1 MSSPHSHDEEGKG
14 YSPHM
19 RGVALGILV
28 MGVSLA
34 VIIILWTTFGYKGSA
49 FSTEVMERQQAWL
62 HEQYGLPPLQ
72 ELSPEM
78 LEVPPSLRG
87 ITAATS
93 ATNQTGGG
101 ANATATTTTTT
112 GGANATN
119 ATTTGGAN
127 ATNATT
133 TGGANATNA
142 TTTGG
147 ANATNQTGGGAGN
160 TTGAGTT
167 GGGGNATNSV
177 SIVPGSSTL
186 TDTAFQPN
194 PVQVSVGSTVT
205 WTNND
210 AQPHTATSGQSA
222 TPDGTFDS
230 GIMSPQGTFE
240 HTFTE
245 AGEFPYFCML
255 HPNMVGTV
263 SVSS

>member
-1 MSSPHSHDEEGKG
+1 MSSPHSHNEEGKG

-34 VIIILWTTFGYKGSA
+34 AVIILWATIGYIGPD
-49 FSTEVMERQQAWL
+49 FSTQVMERQQAWL
-62 HEQYGLPPLQ
+62 HEQYGLPPVQ

-87 ITAATS
+87 VTAATN
-93 ATNQTGGG
+93 ATTTTGG
-101 ANATATTTTTT
+101 ANATTTTT
-112 GGANATN
+112 GGANAT
-119 ATTTGGAN
+119 T
-127 ATNATT
+127 
-133 TGGANATNA
+133 

-147 ANATNQTGGGAGN
+147 ANATNQTGGANATTTGTTGN
-160 TTGAGTT
+160 TTGTGTT
-167 GGGGNATNSV
+167 GGEGGGGTSV
-177 SIVPGSSTL
+177 SIVPGSASL

-194 PVQVSVGSTVT
+194 PVQVSVGTTVT

-210 AQPHTATSGQSA
+210 AQPHTATSGQNA
-222 TPDGTFDS
+222 TPDGMFDS
-230 GIMSPQGTFE
+230 SIMAPGATFE

-245 AGEFPYFCML
+245 AGEYPYFCLL

-263 SVSS
+263 SVS

>member
-34 VIIILWTTFGYKGSA
+34 AVIILWATIGYIGPD
-49 FSTEVMERQQAWL
+49 FSTQVMERQQAWL

-78 LEVPPSLRG
+78 LQVPPSLRG
-87 ITAATS
+87 VTAATS
-93 ATNQTGGG
+93 AT
-101 ANATATTTTTT
+101 A

-119 ATTTGGAN
+119 QTTA
-127 ATNATT
+127 
-133 TGGANATNA
+133 
-142 TTTGG
+142 GG
-147 ANATNQTGGGAGN
+147 ANATNQTGGAPMSN
-160 TTGAGTT
+160 ATTTGTTGNATGTGTT
-167 GGGGNATNSV
+167 GGEGGGATSV
-177 SIVPGSSTL
+177 SIVPGSSSL
-186 TDTAFQPN
+186 TTDAYSPN
-194 PVQVSVGSTVT
+194 PVQVSVGTTVT
-205 WTNND
+205 WTNDD
-210 AQPHTATSGQSA
+210 AQPHTATSGQNA

-230 GIMSPQGTFE
+230 GIMAPQGTFE

-245 AGEFPYFCML
+245 AGEYPYFCLL

>member
-34 VIIILWTTFGYKGSA
+34 AVIILWATIGYIGPD
-49 FSTEVMERQQAWL
+49 FSTQVMERQQAWL

-78 LEVPPSLRG
+78 LQIPPSLRG
-87 ITAATS
+87 VTAATS
-93 ATNQTGGG
+93 ATAGG
-101 ANATATTTTTT
+101 ANATNQT
-112 GGANATN
+112 GGANAT
-119 ATTTGGAN
+119 TTAGGAN
-127 ATNATT
+127 ATNQ
-133 TGGANATNA
+133 
-142 TTTGG
+142 TGG
-147 ANATNQTGGGAGN
+147 ANATNQTGGANATNQTGGAPMSN
-160 TTGAGTT
+160 ATTTGTTGNATGTGTT
-167 GGGGNATNSV
+167 GGEGGGATSV
-177 SIVPGSSTL
+177 SIVPGSSSL
-186 TDTAFQPN
+186 TTDAYQPN
-194 PVQVSVGSTVT
+194 PVQVSVGTTVT
-205 WTNND
+205 WTNDD
-210 AQPHTATSGQSA
+210 AQPHTATSGQNA

-230 GIMSPQGTFE
+230 GIMAPQGTFE

-245 AGEFPYFCML
+245 AGEFPYFCLL